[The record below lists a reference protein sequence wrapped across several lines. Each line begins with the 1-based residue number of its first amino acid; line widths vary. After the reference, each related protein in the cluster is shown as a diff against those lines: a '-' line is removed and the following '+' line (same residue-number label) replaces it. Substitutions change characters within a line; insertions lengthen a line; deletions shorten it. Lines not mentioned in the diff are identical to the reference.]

1 MMKRFVFLIGGMI
14 FVVSSVWAGEKYA
27 CINLEKVFNEYQ
39 KTKDEEEKLTAEGKQ
54 KQAEIDTR
62 LKEIDKLKEEMD
74 LLSDKEKEK
83 KKKEL
88 DKKMEELRQFD
99 RQARADLMKKR
110 DTIIREILDEID
122 QGIKEYAKSKG
133 YTIIFN
139 SRALLYKQD
148 KLDIT
153 DEVINYLNNRYKK
166 EKKKK

>member
-1 MMKRFVFLIGGMI
+1 MKRLIFVVGMI
-14 FVVSSVWAGEKYA
+14 FAVSNSVWAGEKYG

-39 KTKDEEEKLTAEGKQ
+39 KTKDEEGKLTAEGKQ
-54 KQAEIDTR
+54 KQTEIDSR

-74 LLSDKEKEK
+74 LLSNKEKEE

-99 RQARADLMKKR
+99 RQARADLLKKR

-122 QGIKEYAKSKG
+122 QGIQEYAESKG

-153 DEVINYLNNRYKK
+153 DEVINYLNNKYKK

>member
-1 MMKRFVFLIGGMI
+1 MRKLILLTVGII
-14 FVVSSVWAGEKYA
+14 FVSGMVWAGERFA
-27 CINLEKVFNEYQ
+27 CVNLEKVFNEYQ

-54 KQAEIDTR
+54 KQAQIDAK
-62 LKEIDKLKEEMD
+62 LKEIDKLKGEMD

-88 DKKMEELRQFD
+88 DKKMDELRQFD
-99 RQARADLMKKR
+99 RQARADLMRKR

-122 QGIKEYAKSKG
+122 QGIQEYAKSKG

-139 SRALLYKQD
+139 SKALLYKQD

-153 DEVINYLNNRYKK
+153 DEVIKYLNNKYKK
-166 EKKKK
+166 EKKK

>member
-1 MMKRFVFLIGGMI
+1 MKKFVFLIVGII
-14 FVVSSVWAGEKYA
+14 FVASSVWAGEKFA
-27 CINLEKVFNEYQ
+27 CVNLEKVFNEYQ

-54 KQAEIDTR
+54 KQAEIDAR
-62 LKEIDKLKEEMD
+62 LKEIDKLKEGMD

-153 DEVINYLNNRYKK
+153 DEVINYLNEKYKK